1 MTKLKQLL
9 LSALLLAAP
18 IKATAHFAFGTPDFQ
33 ANSAVLDERAKEILT
48 DAATWLERLPD
59 RNLRIYCNRGELE
72 IDAFVCQKRL
82 QNAQAFLIGLGVDAD
97 RIVLVDLGASQPSR
111 QNCKSE
117 DSPDECDRF
126 NRIIQL
132 DLFAP

>member
-1 MTKLKQLL
+1 MTKFKQLL

-18 IKATAHFAFGTPDFQ
+18 ISVTAHFAFGTPDFQ
-33 ANSAVLDERAKEILT
+33 PNCAALDARAKEILT
-48 DAATWLERLPD
+48 DAATWLERLPN
-59 RNLRIYCNRGELE
+59 RNLRIYGSRGELE
-72 IDAFVCQKRL
+72 SDALVSRKRL
-82 QNAQAFLIGLGVDAD
+82 QSAQAFLIGLGVNAD